1 MKTMPEIGT
10 RVRFTRADKPERTIT
25 GTVTEQ
31 WPSYSFH
38 VDGKKVTADDAAS
51 VTVDS
56 IPDWWAYPNS
66 DTFAPSIDELEEL
79 T

>member
-10 RVRFTRADKPERTIT
+10 RVRYIREDKPERTIT

-38 VDGKKVTADDAAS
+38 VAGEKVTTHDAAS
-51 VTVDS
+51 VKVDS
-56 IPDWWAYPNS
+56 IPSWWAYQ
-66 DTFAPSIDELEEL
+66 DTDIFAPSIDELEEL

>member
-1 MKTMPEIGT
+1 MDTMPEIGT

-25 GTVTEQ
+25 GTVTAH
-31 WPSYSFH
+31 WPSNSFY
-38 VDGKKVTADDAAS
+38 VDGKKVTTDPAAS
-51 VTVDS
+51 MKVDS

-66 DTFAPSIDELEEL
+66 DIFAPSIHELEEL